1 MERYYYLIHIQY
13 LGFRF
18 HGWMMQ
24 PNVKT
29 VQKMVDKTVRF
40 ICGHDDFKTLGCS
53 RTDAKVSANE
63 MAFELF
69 IFEKLNESEF
79 LDLLNLNLPNDIRVT
94 SVKEV
99 DKNFN
104 VIQHSKIKEYIYFFA
119 YGEKPH
125 PFSAPFIATF
135 LEELDVEEM
144 KKAAKLFEGHHNF
157 RQYCKKPS
165 PQTVLERSVISSHIE
180 ENDIYTANFFP
191 EQSFAYRVKAVG
203 FLRNQV
209 RLMMGQLLEVGRG
222 AKTLEDIKQSL
233 SGESEKTFEN
243 IAPAAGLL
251 LHSIEFEE

>member
-1 MERYYYLIHIQY
+1 
-13 LGFRF
+13 
-18 HGWMMQ
+18 
-24 PNVKT
+24 
-29 VQKMVDKTVRF
+29 MVDKTVRF

>member
-1 MERYYYLIHIQY
+1 MERFYYLIHIQY

-18 HGWMMQ
+18 HGWMVQ

-53 RTDAKVSANE
+53 RTDAKVSATE

-69 IFEKLNESEF
+69 IYEKLDEEEF
-79 LDLLNLNLPNDIRVT
+79 LDLLNQNLPNDIRVL
-94 SVKEV
+94 SVQEV
-99 DKNFN
+99 DSKFN
-104 VIQHSKIKEYIYFFA
+104 VIQHSRIKEYIYFFA
-119 YGEKPH
+119 FGEKPH

-135 LEELDVEEM
+135 LEDLNVEEM
-144 KKAAKLFEGHHNF
+144 KKAAALFEGRHNF

-165 PQTVLERSVISSHIE
+165 PDTILEREMLSSYIE

-191 EQSFAYRVKAVG
+191 ENSFAYRVKATG

-222 AKTLEDIKQSL
+222 NKTVDDIQESL
-233 SGESEKTFEN
+233 TGESKETFN
-243 IAPAAGLL
+243 KIAPAAGLV
-251 LHSIEFEE
+251 LHRIDFQ